1 MRNNSQANGLANI
14 MSRKPPLVLA
24 VCSGKG
30 GVGKSTIATNIAVA
44 LDAIGKDVCLLDA
57 DVSLANIDV
66 LLGLQPR
73 FNLSHVVSGEVD
85 LESIIL
91 SGPGNTRII
100 PAASGKFCMT
110 DLPPASQAAIIQAFS
125 GLSRQPEILVVD
137 TPTGISSAV
146 ACFVKAAQYP
156 VVVVRDEPASLTD
169 AYALIKVFSQNY
181 GVTKFN
187 IISNQS
193 RTALSGRHLFD
204 KLRKVSDSYL
214 DVVLRHLGDIPEDR
228 FLIKAVQEQRS
239 VVDAYPQSR
248 SGTAI
253 LEIART
259 INNLPVQ
266 RESGGGIEFFFER
279 FLAAGTSDRSID
291 A

>member
-1 MRNNSQANGLANI
+1 MRNYSQAHSLANI
-14 MSRKPPLVLA
+14 MSRKSPKVLA

-30 GVGKSTIATNIAVA
+30 GVGKSTIAANIAVA
-44 LDAIGKDVCLLDA
+44 LGSIGRDVCLLDA

-73 FNLSHVVSGEVD
+73 FNLSHVVAGEVD
-85 LESIIL
+85 LESIVL
-91 SGPGNTRII
+91 SGPANTRII
-100 PAASGKFCMT
+100 PAASGDFCMT

-137 TPTGISSAV
+137 TATGISSAV
-146 ACFVKAAQYP
+146 ARFVQAAQYP
-156 VVVVRDEPASLTD
+156 IVVVRDEPASLTD

-193 RTALSGRHLFD
+193 RTALAGRHLFD
-204 KLRKVSDSYL
+204 KLRKVSDTYL
-214 DVVLRHLGDIPEDR
+214 DVVLRHLGDVPEDR
-228 FLIKAVQEQRS
+228 YLVKAVQEQRS
-239 VVDAYPQSR
+239 VVDAYPLSQSG
-248 SGTAI
+248 SAI

-259 INNLPVQ
+259 IDDLPIQ
-266 RESGGGIEFFFER
+266 RGPNGGIEFFFER
-279 FLAAGTSDRSID
+279 LLAAGMQDRSKV